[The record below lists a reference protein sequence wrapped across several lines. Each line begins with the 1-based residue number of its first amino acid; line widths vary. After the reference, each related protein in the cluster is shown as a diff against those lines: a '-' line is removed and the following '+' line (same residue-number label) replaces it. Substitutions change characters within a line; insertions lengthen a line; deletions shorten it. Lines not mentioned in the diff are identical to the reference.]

1 MSKSHIIY
9 INSNKEGILKMD
21 SLLVDTFISALVG
34 LLCVAAY
41 NKLCR
46 VQDKNSE
53 HMGEKD
59 K

>member
-1 MSKSHIIY
+1 
-9 INSNKEGILKMD
+9 MD